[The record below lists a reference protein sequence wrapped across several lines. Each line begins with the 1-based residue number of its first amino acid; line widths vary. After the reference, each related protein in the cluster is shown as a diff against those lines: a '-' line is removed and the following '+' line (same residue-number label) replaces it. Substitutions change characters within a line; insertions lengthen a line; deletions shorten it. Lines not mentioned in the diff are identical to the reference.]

1 MPIVLVVAN
10 SNNLSNLKELI
21 AAKAAPTT
29 LRISFEFWL
38 GWQDYGGRPAHHP
51 FGAGSATLAVQIRS
65 RRICRTDG
73 SHPA

>member
-29 LRISFEFWL
+29 LRISFEYWL
-38 GWQDYGGRPAHHP
+38 GWQDGPSGPAP
-51 FGAGSATLAVQIRS
+51 VCFAVQIRS

>member
-29 LRISFEFWL
+29 LRISFEYWL
-38 GWQDYGGRPAHHP
+38 GWQDSNLRMPGSKP
-51 FGAGSATLAVQIRS
+51 GALPLGDTPNPKPSLMPTKPGQERV
-65 RRICRTDG
+65 
-73 SHPA
+73 